1 MKREFRTKKNPHNP
15 TNRSLLVCYV
25 DFFYFKPDKGFSDI
39 SAGEKMLI
47 SSPEKIS
54 EFIFTIPKG
63 SYLSI
68 KELRRGLALKAGA
81 DNTCPVTTGI
91 FLRMAIEQHKD
102 DENFPYWRV
111 VDEKHPVVK
120 KLNLDGNQIKM
131 RRVDEGIPY

>member
-1 MKREFRTKKNPHNP
+1 MSRNIVKI
-15 TNRSLLVCYV
+15 L
-25 DFFYFKPDKGFSDI
+25 DKGFSDI

-54 EFIFTIPKG
+54 EFIFKIPKG

-120 KLNLDGNQIKM
+120 KLNLDGRIKM
-131 RRVDEGIPY
+131 RRVDNLLRKTHNPTNSGITCVVVVS

>member
-1 MKREFRTKKNPHNP
+1 MSRNIVKV
-15 TNRSLLVCYV
+15 L
-25 DFFYFKPDKGFSDI
+25 DKGFSDI
-39 SAGEKMLI
+39 AAGEKMLI

-54 EFIFTIPKG
+54 EFIFTIPEG

-68 KELRRGLALKAGA
+68 KELRRRLALKAGA

-91 FLRMAIEQHKD
+91 FLRMAIELHKD

-120 KLNLDGNQIKM
+120 KLNLDGNEIKM
-131 RRVDEGIPY
+131 KRVDEGIPY

>member
-1 MKREFRTKKNPHNP
+1 MSRNIVKI
-15 TNRSLLVCYV
+15 L
-25 DFFYFKPDKGFSDI
+25 DKGFSDI

-102 DENFPYWRV
+102 NVNFPYWRV

-120 KLNLDGNQIKM
+120 KLNLDKNQIKK

>member
-1 MKREFRTKKNPHNP
+1 MSRNIVKI
-15 TNRSLLVCYV
+15 LG
-25 DFFYFKPDKGFSDI
+25 KGFSDI
-39 SAGEKMLI
+39 FAGEKMLI

-63 SYLSI
+63 SYLGI

-102 DENFPYWRV
+102 NKNLKTFRTNDIFTPKLIWMIL
-111 VDEKHPVVK
+111 K
-120 KLNLDGNQIKM
+120 K
-131 RRVDEGIPY
+131 Y

>member
-1 MKREFRTKKNPHNP
+1 LSRNIVKI
-15 TNRSLLVCYV
+15 L
-25 DFFYFKPDKGFSDI
+25 DQGFSDI

-54 EFIFTIPKG
+54 EFIFKIPKG
-63 SYLSI
+63 SYI
-68 KELRRGLALKAGA
+68 NTKELRRELALKAGA

-120 KLNLDGNQIKM
+120 KLNLDGNRIKM

>member
-1 MKREFRTKKNPHNP
+1 MSRNIVKI
-15 TNRSLLVCYV
+15 L
-25 DFFYFKPDKGFSDI
+25 DKGFSDI
-39 SAGEKMLI
+39 SAG
-47 SSPEKIS
+47 EKIS

-68 KELRRGLALKAGA
+68 KELRRELALKAGA

-91 FLRMAIEQHKD
+91 FLRMAIELHKD

-120 KLNLDGNQIKM
+120 KLNLDENQIKK

>member
-1 MKREFRTKKNPHNP
+1 MSRNIVKV
-15 TNRSLLVCYV
+15 L
-25 DFFYFKPDKGFSDI
+25 DKGFSDI

-63 SYLSI
+63 SCLSI
-68 KELRRGLALKAGA
+68 KELRRGLALKVGA

-111 VDEKHPVVK
+111 IDEKHPVVK
-120 KLNLDGNQIKM
+120 KLNLDGDQIKM

>member
-1 MKREFRTKKNPHNP
+1 MSRNIVKI
-15 TNRSLLVCYV
+15 L
-25 DFFYFKPDKGFSDI
+25 DKGFSDI

-63 SYLSI
+63 SHLRI

-81 DNTCPVTTGI
+81 DTTCPVTTGI
-91 FLRMAIEQHKD
+91 FLRMAIEQNKD
-102 DENFPYWRV
+102 DINFPYWRII
-111 VDEKHPVVK
+111 DEKHPVVK
-120 KLNLDGNQIKM
+120 KLNIDGNRIKM

>member
-1 MKREFRTKKNPHNP
+1 MSRNIVKILDKR
-15 TNRSLLVCYV
+15 
-25 DFFYFKPDKGFSDI
+25 FSDI

-63 SYLSI
+63 SYLRI

-91 FLRMAIEQHKD
+91 FLRMVIEQHND
-102 DENFPYWRV
+102 DVNFPCWRV
-111 VDEKHPVVK
+111 IDEKHPALK
-120 KLNLDGNQIKM
+120 KLNLNGNQIKK
-131 RRVDEGIPY
+131 RRVDEGKP